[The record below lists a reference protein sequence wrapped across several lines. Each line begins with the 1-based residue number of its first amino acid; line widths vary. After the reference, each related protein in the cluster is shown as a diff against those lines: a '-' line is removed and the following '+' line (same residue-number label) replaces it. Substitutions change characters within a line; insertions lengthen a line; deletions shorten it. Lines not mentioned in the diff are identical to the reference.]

1 MGNPRNR
8 ERITRGSPDEQ
19 QCDGCRFT
27 QFEHDVNR
35 KKVAG
40 KWVALCST
48 CFSEANSGDL
58 LEYLETIEETQG
70 ADVNH
75 ELMEQIREH
84 READT
89 GENVGA

>member
-8 ERITRGSPDEQ
+8 EWITRGSPDEQ
-19 QCDGCRFT
+19 QCDACRFS

-40 KWVALCST
+40 QWVALCST
-48 CFSEANSGDL
+48 CFIDAKNDEL
-58 LEYLETIEETQG
+58 LERLEQIEDTQD

-75 ELMEQIREH
+75 ELMEQIREQ
-84 READT
+84 REAES
-89 GENVGA
+89 GENVEA